1 MLRKWFFGTF
11 IVFTNGAFSYA
22 ADSIQRGKAEITKGI
37 PGGSILTVAEIKKFL
52 DEPAN
57 HKPLSPALP
66 DNLKAGSS
74 AVFVPE
80 DNPLTLAKIELGRQL
95 YFDKRLSVDSTVSC
109 ADCHSPA
116 TGYGANTQFGV
127 GVRGQLGGRNSPVS
141 LVRLRPKRS
150 GRLPTRSKWE
160 TLTKLSSSS

>member
-22 ADSIQRGKAEITKGI
+22 ADSIQLGKAEITKGI

-52 DEPAN
+52 DEPSN

-80 DNPLTLAKIELGRQL
+80 DNPLDGDQRVAARGPGRDARRGPQRPDPRQGDLPPAADHSLGRA
-95 YFDKRLSVDSTVSC
+95 RLH
-109 ADCHSPA
+109 HSA
-116 TGYGANTQFGV
+116 HLAGH
-127 GVRGQLGGRNSPVS
+127 
-141 LVRLRPKRS
+141 VRL
-150 GRLPTRSKWE
+150 
-160 TLTKLSSSS
+160 